1 MARVKFTPAQ
11 RTAAEEALANGR
23 ELEAQL
29 VEAVEAGL
37 ESEPELVRIR
47 VLVGRIENSL
57 KIFG

>member
-1 MARVKFTPAQ
+1 MARVTFTPAQ
-11 RTAAEEALANGR
+11 RTAAEEALASGR

-37 ESEPELVRIR
+37 ESRPELERIR

>member
-11 RTAAEEALANGR
+11 RTAAEEALADGR

-37 ESEPELVRIR
+37 ESGPELARIR
-47 VLVGRIENSL
+47 VLGGRIEHSL